1 MITKKPI
8 LIFNLCI
15 VLSLHDRHKR
25 YKKNY
30 LVRVNSKVV
39 YYFVDRNL
47 ICSKDYE
54 WGEKKEYIYSTRYI
68 SLVNYS
74 HFRLCQIWKFKIQD
88 RAFAR
93 FFVWV
98 FLFYI
103 YMTGYSYLNKPLIV
117 THPVRYSA
125 FVTSLHI
132 GKVNLGLSG
141 PAGWSENMV
150 NVLLKLQK
158 KFD

>member
-1 MITKKPI
+1 MNEERRKNIYTVRDIFHWSIIVI
-8 LIFNLCI
+8 LDCVKFG
-15 VLSLHDRHKR
+15 
-25 YKKNY
+25 
-30 LVRVNSKVV
+30 NSKFKTEHSRDFLCVV
-39 YYFVDRNL
+39 
-47 ICSKDYE
+47 
-54 WGEKKEYIYSTRYI
+54 
-68 SLVNYS
+68 
-74 HFRLCQIWKFKIQD
+74 
-88 RAFAR
+88 
-93 FFVWV
+93 
-98 FLFYI
+98 LFYI
-103 YMTGYSYLNKPLIV
+103 YITGYSYLNMSLIV